1 MTAVPRYGGR
11 REIYGELL
19 ESKKA
24 VAEEGGEEERLD
36 GLLQRSKV
44 KKIWEAIRS
53 MIKRGSSVRDRTRK
67 VDGSLQQPVSQRHG
81 SGTNKRD

>member
-11 REIYGELL
+11 REIHGELL

-24 VAEEGGEEERLD
+24 EWQKREEERLD

-44 KKIWEAIRS
+44 KKMWEAIRS
-53 MIKRGSSVRDRTRK
+53 MIKRGSSMRDRTRK